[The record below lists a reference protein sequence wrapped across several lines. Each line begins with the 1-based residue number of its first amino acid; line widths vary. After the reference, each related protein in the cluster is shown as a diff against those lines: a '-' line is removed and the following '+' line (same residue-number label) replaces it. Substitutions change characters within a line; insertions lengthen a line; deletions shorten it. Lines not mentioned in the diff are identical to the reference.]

1 MTDNKDKKAIAEI
14 DCLEAITRLYEYLDG
29 NIDEESRASVEHHLD
44 HCRDCF
50 SRAEFE
56 SALTERIRESEKG
69 KAPKSLQKRLR
80 QLIDSF

>member
-1 MTDNKDKKAIAEI
+1 MTGDKDKKAIAEI